1 MSELKGLEDRLITKG
16 SPKSVNN
23 GGVPTTANTAGG
35 IIPINNTFS
44 KGKYTDFAVAAGV
57 ERDALTDIT
66 GND

>member
-1 MSELKGLEDRLITKG
+1 MSELKGLEDRLVQKG

-23 GGVPTTANTAGG
+23 GSIPTTANLAPG

-44 KGKYTDFAVAAGV
+44 KGKYLDYVLDSGVTAGVAA
-57 ERDALTDIT
+57 DIT

>member
-1 MSELKGLEDRLITKG
+1 MSELKGLEDRLVQKG

-23 GGVPTTANTAGG
+23 GSIPTTANLAAG

-44 KGKYTDFAVAAGV
+44 KGKYEDYVLDSGATVGSAA
-57 ERDALTDIT
+57 DLT